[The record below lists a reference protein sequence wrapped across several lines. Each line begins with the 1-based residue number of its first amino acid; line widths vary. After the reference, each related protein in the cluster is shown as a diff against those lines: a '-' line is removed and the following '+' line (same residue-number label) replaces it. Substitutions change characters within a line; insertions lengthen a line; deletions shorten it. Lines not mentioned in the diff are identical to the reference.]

1 MFISGGFVLCRF
13 LHCPAESIMRYFST
27 IFLFLLIGNV
37 VSVDAQN
44 LVQDTLQVKING
56 LYQLRPFIERNSFTL
71 FSGQRSLDT
80 TWYRLDVKT
89 GLLRLLKELDS
100 TQPLVARYR
109 AFPLDFRQT
118 YYRYLP
124 PNFKPDTTLLR
135 DLSAY
140 RPPPPKN
147 YNPFEGSA
155 LQRSGSITRGIIAGN
170 RRDVTIASGFKM
182 QLNGEIA
189 PGIQLNASLTDENT
203 PIQPE
208 GTTQR
213 ISDVDR
219 IVIGLSSKSASLN
232 LGDFDLTMNQGQFAR
247 INRKLQGVSVKS
259 TFQPSSTL
267 VGEQN
272 VRISAATSRGIYH
285 SMQFNGQE
293 GVQGPYRLYGKQGE
307 SFIIVIAGSERVY
320 MDGQLLARGESL
332 DYVIDYASGEIMFS
346 TRIMITSVK
355 RIQVE
360 FEYTTNRF
368 SRSLVGAHATSAFF
382 KDRHAPSGR
391 ISFGVNALREADA
404 IAFTEE
410 LNVSDLELE
419 VLKNAGDNPLAAAV
433 SGATLVQF
441 DPKASYTHYVKR
453 DTVIAGIHQTFYRVI
468 RNLAESSE
476 VYRVRFTQVE
486 QGKGSYIRIGEVAN
500 GITFRFVGPTK
511 GNYEPQRFLPT
522 PQEKALVTMNSQVLV
537 LPGLE
542 LNGEWA
548 LSQQDLNRLS
558 QINDNNNSSQALQFG
573 LNLKPVALGAWRLS
587 GKGQYR
593 HTGSGFEAFDRIRD
607 IEFAR
612 QWNLSESATGV
623 GSGMKGFAEKSREFE
638 VGVSHATKSSLSVS
652 GGSISYPGSFEA
664 NRLAGQLKTA
674 HPKWLQTLYLIEKID
689 SKDNANR
696 NQSDWLR
703 QKGTLRSSVDK
714 TPIQGILSFEHEQK
728 MIYNSLVLQKGSFS
742 FIDLRPEVFLNGSK
756 TSGQMGF
763 EYRREKKVLD
773 QSLIPENQAL
783 TARAAFSLKPI
794 SWMNGETE
802 MGFRRKRY
810 TEEMKL
816 KAEAKDASS
825 LLIKGNLRASP
836 WKRTLEVQGFYE
848 ATTEKSPILQ
858 EIFREV
864 LPGEGTFVWVDV
876 NKDGLRQVD
885 EFLPALSQI
894 EGNYVRL
901 LVPSDELKPVANVE
915 ARLRISFVPQRIW
928 AQSTHRLAKIIRIIE
943 TQTIA
948 DVVEKT
954 EETSL
959 GKVYRLAPEVLRQ
972 PEKTINGRIRFSQD
986 VHLWRNHPTYGASLQ
1001 FLRLTNLSRL
1011 AAGVEN
1017 RFQERWN
1024 IETRYNPSVVFK
1036 IRIIGLLEHNQQ
1048 ESKTF
1053 LSRNYNIYSQNV
1065 HLEVQFQPNV
1075 RNMFSLGV
1083 LFAQKE
1089 DRFANP
1095 AKAANVVRIPAN
1107 IRLARAGKLQ
1117 WSGLV
1122 EFASIRLK
1130 GSADGLA
1137 GYELTDGRGAGTNWL
1152 WSSQVQ
1158 YSFNRLLRASIFYDG
1173 RTATASPTLHNF
1185 RAQVN
1190 ATF

>member
-1 MFISGGFVLCRF
+1 MRF
-13 LHCPAESIMRYFST
+13 FST
-27 IFLFLLIGNV
+27 IFLFLYVGNTV
-37 VSVDAQN
+37 PVFGQY
-44 LVQDTLQVKING
+44 LVQDTLQVKVNG
-56 LYQLRPFIERNSFTL
+56 LYQLRPFIERNSFRL

-80 TWYRLDVKT
+80 TWYRLNAKT
-89 GLLRLLKELDS
+89 GGLRLLKDLDS
-100 TQPLVARYR
+100 KQLLVAQYR
-109 AFPLDFRQT
+109 AFPLAVRQT

-135 DLSAY
+135 DLSAF

-147 YNPFEGSA
+147 YNPFEGSN

-219 IVIGLSSKSASLN
+219 IVIGLSSKNANLN
-232 LGDFDLTMNQGQFAR
+232 LGDFDLAMNQGQFAR
-247 INRKLQGVSVKS
+247 INRKLQGISVKS
-259 TFQPSSTL
+259 TFQPASTL

-346 TRIMITSVK
+346 AKIMMTSVK

-368 SRSLVGAHATSAFF
+368 SRSLVGAHATSAFL

-391 ISFGVNALREADA
+391 ISLGVNALREADA

-419 VLKNAGDNPLAAAV
+419 VLKNAGDDPLAATV

-441 DPKASYTHYVKR
+441 DPKATYTQYVKR
-453 DTVIAGIHQTFYRVI
+453 DTVIAGIYQTFYRVM
-468 RNLAESSE
+468 RSSSESSE

-511 GNYEPQRFLPT
+511 GNYEPQRFLPM
-522 PQEKALVTMNSQVLV
+522 PQEKALVTMNSQVMV
-537 LPGLE
+537 FPGLE

-548 LSQQDLNRLS
+548 LSRQDLNRLS
-558 QINDNNNSSQALQFG
+558 QVNDNNNDGQALQLG
-573 LNLKPVALGAWRLS
+573 LNLKPITLGAWRLAA
-587 GKGQYR
+587 KGQYR
-593 HTGSGFEAFDRIRD
+593 HTGGSFEAFDRIRD

-612 QWNLSESATGV
+612 QWNLGEPATGV
-623 GSGMKGFAEKSREFE
+623 GSGMKGFAENSREFE
-638 VGVSHATKSSLSVS
+638 VGIFHTTRSALSVS
-652 GGSISYPGSFEA
+652 GGAISYPGLFEA
-664 NRLAGQLKTA
+664 NRLAGQLKTEQ
-674 HPKWLQTLYLIEKID
+674 PKWPQTLYLIEKID
-689 SKDNANR
+689 SKDNANS

-703 QKGTLRSSVDK
+703 QKGTLRSAVGK
-714 TPIQGILSFEHEQK
+714 TPIQGVLSFEHEHK
-728 MIYNSLVLQKGSFS
+728 MIYNSSVLQKGSFS
-742 FIDLRPEVFLNGSK
+742 FIDLQPEVGLKGSK
-756 TSGQMGF
+756 TSGRAGLEF
-763 EYRREKKVLD
+763 RKEKKVLD
-773 QSLIPENQAL
+773 DAFVPENWSL
-783 TARAAFSLKPI
+783 TGRAALNFNPLTWFNSESEL
-794 SWMNGETE
+794 
-802 MGFRRKRY
+802 GFRHKRY

-816 KAEAKDASS
+816 KSQAQDASS
-825 LLIKGNLRASP
+825 LLLKGNIRATP
-836 WKRTLEVQGFYE
+836 WKRALEVQGFYE

-915 ARLRISFVPQRIW
+915 ARLRISLVPQRIW
-928 AQSTHRLAKIIRIIE
+928 AQSTRRFAKIIRAIE

-948 DVVEKT
+948 DVAEKT

-972 PEKTINGRIRFSQD
+972 PEKTINGRFRFSQD
-986 VHLWRNHPTYGASLQ
+986 VYLWRNHATYGASLQ

-1017 RFQERWN
+1017 RIQERWN
-1024 IETRYNPSVVFK
+1024 IETRYNPTVAYR
-1036 IRIIGLLEHNQQ
+1036 IRIMGLFEHNQQ

-1053 LSRNYNIYSQNV
+1053 LTRNYNIYSQNV
-1065 HLEVQFQPNV
+1065 QLEVQFQPNV

-1083 LFAQKE
+1083 LLAQKE

-1095 AKAANVVRIPAN
+1095 AKSANIVRIPAN

-1122 EFASIRLK
+1122 EFASIRLE

-1152 WSSQVQ
+1152 WSYQVQ
-1158 YSFNRLLRASIFYDG
+1158 YSFNRLLRASVFYDG
-1173 RTATASPTLHNF
+1173 RTATTSPTLHNF